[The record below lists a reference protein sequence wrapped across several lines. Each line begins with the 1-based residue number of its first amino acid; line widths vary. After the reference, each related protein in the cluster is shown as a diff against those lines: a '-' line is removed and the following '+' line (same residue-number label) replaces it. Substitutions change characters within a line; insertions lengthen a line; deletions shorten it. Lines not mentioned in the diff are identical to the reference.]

1 MRRQQWARAAALW
14 VLVVYNSWVTAPWL
28 SPNPR
33 ALLGYL
39 SELAATDQPAS
50 GFYRVADSLAA
61 CGLLAIAALGWCGWR
76 AWLGRGGARWT
87 AGLLALVALATIADA
102 IWAMPCA
109 VTLDAQCAAAYK
121 ANPFGMDHFPHV
133 VASVTVGSGLVASV
147 AAAAVA
153 RWRRGQRGGARRLAV
168 FGALLGLSLLGSVAL
183 EVTVGLGQGIVQAVQ
198 VLLAA
203 GWAAYLAWRVDR
215 PVADEGAN

>member
-1 MRRQQWARAAALW
+1 MTRRWWARAAALW

-28 SPNPR
+28 SSNPQ

-61 CGLLAIAALGWCGWR
+61 CGLLLIAALGWRGWR
-76 AWLGRGGARWT
+76 AWLGRHGAQWT

-109 VTLDAQCAAAYK
+109 VTLDPLCAAAYQ

-133 VASVTVGSGLVASV
+133 VASVTVGTGLVASV
-147 AAAAVA
+147 ASAALA
-153 RWRRGQRGGARRLAV
+153 RWRGGQRRSARRLLL

-183 EVTVGLGQGIVQAVQ
+183 EVTVGLGQGVVQAGQ
-198 VLLAA
+198 VLLATAWA
-203 GWAAYLAWRVDR
+203 GYLAWRVDR
-215 PVADEGAN
+215 PAGAEGAN